1 MQISK
6 LSVTV
11 CATALCWSVAWVQAA
26 DETPAQAAAIAAL
39 RQKAAAE
46 DSATSQAP
54 TASAVT
60 PTAQPEVTP
69 AQAAAIAA
77 LRQKAQATDN
87 PGGTPTTPGA
97 TPVMVDSSGVVSPRD
112 AAADAAQAQVVA
124 EAQDAARQRATA
136 IKVEEQRKAEIAI
149 MNAKIAAEE
158 AAKAQAAADQKA
170 ADEAAQAKAAADAAA
185 AKVAAEQAAAQKQ
198 AEAQAAAQ
206 KLADEQAA
214 KKAADAQAAAQKAAD
229 EQAAAKAKAA
239 ADAAAEAYYPGKELG
254 FQRIQTP
261 PSPITPEKQAL
272 LDALLAKYQAD
283 QISPEEYHKQRAA
296 IIAQP

>member
-77 LRQKAQATDN
+77 LRQKAQSEENT
-87 PGGTPTTPGA
+87 GGTASAP
-97 TPVMVDSSGVVSPRD
+97 PVLVDSSGEVSPRD
-112 AAADAAQAQVVA
+112 AAADAAQAKAVA
-124 EAQDAARQRATA
+124 EAQEAARQRALA
-136 IKVEEQRKAEIAI
+136 VQAEAQRKEQIAI
-149 MNAKIAAEE
+149 MKAKMAAEVQAE
-158 AAKAQAAADQKA
+158 QAAKAQAAADEKA
-170 ADEAAQAKAAADAAA
+170 ALEAAQAKAAADAAA
-185 AKVAAEQAAAQKQ
+185 KNAAAAQAAAQKQ
-198 AEAQAAAQ
+198 A
-206 KLADEQAA
+206 
-214 KKAADAQAAAQKAAD
+214 D
-229 EQAAAKAKAA
+229 EQAAAQAKAK
-239 ADAAAEAYYPGKELG
+239 ADAAAAAYYPGKELG
-254 FQRIQTP
+254 FKPVQAAA
-261 PSPITPEKQAL
+261 SPISPEKQAQLDSL
-272 LDALLAKYQAD
+272 LVKYQAN
-283 QISPEEYHKQRAA
+283 QISPEAYHTQRAA
-296 IIAQP
+296 ILAQP

>member
-170 ADEAAQAKAAADAAA
+170 ADEAAQAKAAADA
-185 AKVAAEQAAAQKQ
+185 
-198 AEAQAAAQ
+198 
-206 KLADEQAA
+206 
-214 KKAADAQAAAQKAAD
+214 QAAAQKAAD